1 MTDLYDSG
9 LNRKDWY
16 LLRDAILSVSMH
28 KGDSECKQFTELPN
42 NLKLSEIGL
51 LISKALYENDKK
63 ALDKAAK
70 KMVGGADKAWLAF
83 MKS

>member
-16 LLRDAILSVSMH
+16 LLRDAILGVSVH
-28 KGDSECKQFTELPN
+28 KNDSECKQFTELPN
-42 NLKLSEIGL
+42 YLRLNEIGL

-70 KMVGGADKAWLAF
+70 KMVGGADKAWLAL